1 MLHLQLYRFIF
12 TSKGGSRGS
21 TNIVRVWLG
30 KVRDSGLN
38 MAVSAALTVDL
49 MSQARELVRR
59 VKGIPGAAERW
70 KMVSVLVGHN
80 DLCYKSCKGFL
91 NNFIPRTRVSVEDY
105 ETNLRKGII
114 NLLGLN
120 RSFYV
125 SLLVLSSEILEVKVI
140 KNCGATAYAC

>member
-1 MLHLQLYRFIF
+1 M
-12 TSKGGSRGS
+12 K
-21 TNIVRVWLG
+21 VWLG

-105 ETNLRKGII
+105 ETNLRKGIYWTKT
-114 NLLGLN
+114 LAFMYLCW
-120 RSFYV
+120 F
-125 SLLVLSSEILEVKVI
+125 
-140 KNCGATAYAC
+140 

>member
-1 MLHLQLYRFIF
+1 M
-12 TSKGGSRGS
+12 
-21 TNIVRVWLG
+21 RVWLG

-59 VKGIPGAAERW
+59 IRRIQGASEQW

-91 NNFIPRTRVSVEDY
+91 NKFIPRTRVSVEDY
-105 ETNLRKGII
+105 ETNLRKGI
-114 NLLGLN
+114 
-120 RSFYV
+120 YWT
-125 SLLVLSSEILEVKVI
+125 K
-140 KNCGATAYAC
+140 T

>member
-1 MLHLQLYRFIF
+1 M
-12 TSKGGSRGS
+12 
-21 TNIVRVWLG
+21 RVWLG

-59 VKGIPGAAERW
+59 IRRIPGASEQW

-105 ETNLRKGII
+105 EKNLRKGVIGHKLK
-114 NLLGLN
+114 LLCCLCWFSVLKYL
-120 RSFYV
+120 RSRLSKTV
-125 SLLVLSSEILEVKVI
+125 VLLLTPADVTLVDEVVQVM
-140 KNCGATAYAC
+140 KNNKP

>member
-59 VKGIPGAAERW
+59 VKGIPGAAEQW

-105 ETNLRKGII
+105 ETNLRKGISI
-114 NLLGLN
+114 HW
-120 RSFYV
+120 
-125 SLLVLSSEILEVKVI
+125 
-140 KNCGATAYAC
+140 A

>member
-1 MLHLQLYRFIF
+1 M
-12 TSKGGSRGS
+12 
-21 TNIVRVWLG
+21 RVWLG

-59 VKGIPGAAERW
+59 VNGIPGAAERW

-114 NLLGLN
+114 NLLDLN
-120 RSFYV
+120 LSFGF
-125 SLLVLSSEILEVKVI
+125 KF
-140 KNCGATAYAC
+140 